1 MSKTWKKDGRTF
13 DTDRYNSVY
22 HVDDEDRFCK
32 SVWSEGLFV
41 GPNAYNRSHVDLIIG
56 NRSND
61 VDYIVRPANP
71 LLDARAILSTERVK
85 FTP

>member
-22 HVDDEDRFCK
+22 RVVEDRFYK
-32 SVWSEGLFV
+32 NVWSEGLFV
-41 GPNAYNRSHVDLIIG
+41 GPNAYNRSHVALIIG
-56 NRSND
+56 NQSND
-61 VDYIVRPANP
+61 VNYIVRSANP

>member
-1 MSKTWKKDGRTF
+1 MSKTWKKDGRTY

-22 HVDDEDRFCK
+22 RVVEGRFYK
-32 SVWSEGLFV
+32 NVWSEEVFV
-41 GPNAYNRSHVDLIIG
+41 GPNAYNRSHVNLIIG